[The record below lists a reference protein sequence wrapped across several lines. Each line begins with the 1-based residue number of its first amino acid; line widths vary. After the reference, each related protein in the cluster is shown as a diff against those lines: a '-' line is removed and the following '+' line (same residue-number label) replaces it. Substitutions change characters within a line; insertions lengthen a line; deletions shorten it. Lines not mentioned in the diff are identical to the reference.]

1 MKGAFNLEE
10 EIVVCEDEKNQKK
23 EKKAEEKFFSKDAFL
38 KSKSFKDKK
47 DLLFVL
53 LQNDKRYSK
62 EEVYSIIDNY
72 LKRRGF

>member
-1 MKGAFNLEE
+1 MEE

-23 EKKAEEKFFSKDAFL
+23 EKKKKAEEKFFSKDAFL